1 VAEEL
6 AMTYSIYV
14 VEDEQ
19 HLNEILS
26 NYLVA
31 EGWSVRSFIDGRSA
45 QAAIAEAPHLWVL
58 DIMLPDVDGYQLLRE
73 IKILTPDVPVIF
85 ISARDQGLDRI
96 LGLELGGEDY
106 LAKPFMPRELVI
118 RARNLLTRYYGQLS
132 AVKTSQ
138 QRLGPY
144 ALDVQRR
151 SVFFDEQDVECTSKE
166 FDLLMFFVEHAGQAF
181 AREQILLQVW
191 GDDYFGSDRVVDDLI
206 RRLRKKMPLLKL
218 ETIYGFGYRL
228 VKQS

>member
-1 VAEEL
+1 
-6 AMTYSIYV
+6 MSYTINV

-26 NYLVA
+26 NYLSA
-31 EGWSVRSFIDGRSA
+31 EGWSVRSFVEGRSA
-45 QAAIAEAPHLWVL
+45 QVAIAEAPHLWVL

-73 IKILTPDVPVIF
+73 IKTFTPHVPVIF

-118 RARNLLTRYYGQLS
+118 RVRNVLNRHYGQMS
-132 AVKTSQ
+132 ATKPSQ

-144 ALDVQRR
+144 LLDIERR
-151 SVFFDEQDVECTSKE
+151 SVYFEEQDVDCTSKE
-166 FDLLMFFVEHAGQAF
+166 FDLLMFFVNHAGQAF

-218 ETIYGFGYRL
+218 ETIYGYGYRL